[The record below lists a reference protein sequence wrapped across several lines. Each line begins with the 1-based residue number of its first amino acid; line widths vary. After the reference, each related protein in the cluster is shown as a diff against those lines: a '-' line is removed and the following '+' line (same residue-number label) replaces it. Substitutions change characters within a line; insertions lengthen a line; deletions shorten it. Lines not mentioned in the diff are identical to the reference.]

1 MAKVKAELEQS
12 EWQLLLM
19 LAGRGYNELGAKIA
33 EQLNAQLPQAQP
45 PQPPGNG
52 EDPRPEPALRQ

>member
-33 EQLNAQLPQAQP
+33 EQLNAQIPQQP
-45 PQPPGNG
+45 AGAPPPANG
-52 EDPRPEPALRQ
+52 EDPRPELRQ

>member
-19 LAGRGYNELGAKIA
+19 LAGRGYTELGNKIA
-33 EQLNAQLPQAQP
+33 NQLNAGLDVPQQ

-52 EDPRPEPALRQ
+52 EDKDTERTVRQ